1 MRVRAVPKD
10 RLPEIAGEGW
20 VDPAK
25 RPYVNGD
32 TAWVPVRDDEPC
44 EREILR
50 RVRYQG
56 KGFFMV
62 GDIAVIHGK
71 KPGKKEINEIVGFR
85 HPRGVLWIESLKDV
99 TRTPSTELLWGDAGE
114 VRHREN
120 GYTYILDPAKV
131 MFAQGNRIEKMRIA
145 QLVRNS
151 PKNERVADM
160 YAGIGYF
167 TIPMA
172 GVGAHVHAMEI
183 NPVAFGYL
191 NRNVGENGLEE
202 KVETSPGDCR
212 DLLTGT
218 YDRIVMGH
226 FDAISMLPSALF
238 HAHEGTVIHL
248 HSIGTVEEEIKDLV
262 DSAGFSATIHVHKVK
277 KYRPHAWHMVQDV
290 TIS

>member
-10 RLPEIAGEGW
+10 RLSDIAGEGW
-20 VDPAK
+20 IDTAK

-32 TAWVPVRDDEPC
+32 TAWVPVRDDAPC
-44 EREILR
+44 EREIPR
-50 RVRYQG
+50 RARYQG
-56 KGFFMV
+56 KGFFMA

-71 KPGKKEINEIVGFR
+71 KPGKKEIDEIVGFR
-85 HPRGVLWIESLKDV
+85 HPRGVLWIESLNDA
-99 TRTPSTELLWGDAGE
+99 TRTPRTELLWGDAGE

-151 PKNERVADM
+151 TKNERVADM

-172 GVGAHVHAMEI
+172 GDGACVHAMEI
-183 NPVAFGYL
+183 NPIAFGYL
-191 NRNVGENGLEE
+191 NRNIVENELEE
-202 KVETSPGDCR
+202 KVETSLGDCR

-226 FDAISMLPSALF
+226 FDAVSMLPSALS
-238 HAHEGTVIHL
+238 HVQRGTVIHL
-248 HSIGTVEEEIKDLV
+248 HSIGTVEKEIKEHV
-262 DSAGFSATIHVHKVK
+262 ESAGFSATIHVHKVK

>member
-10 RLPEIAGEGW
+10 RLSEIAGEGW
-20 VDPAK
+20 IDTAK

-32 TAWVPVRDDEPC
+32 TAWVPVRDDAPC
-44 EREILR
+44 EREIPQR
-50 RVRYQG
+50 ARYQG
-56 KGFFMV
+56 KGFFMA

-71 KPGKKEINEIVGFR
+71 KPGKKEIDEIVGFR
-85 HPRGVLWIESLKDV
+85 HPRGVLWIECLNDA
-99 TRTPSTELLWGDAGE
+99 TRTPSTEVLWGDAGE

-120 GYTYILDPAKV
+120 GYTYIFDPGKV
-131 MFAQGNRIEKMRIA
+131 MFAQGNRVEKMRVA
-145 QLVRNS
+145 QLVRTS
-151 PKNERVADM
+151 AKNERVADM

-172 GVGAHVHAMEI
+172 GSGGCVHAMEI

-191 NRNVGENGLEE
+191 NRNVVENGLLE

-212 DLLTGT
+212 DLLTGI

-226 FDAISMLPSALF
+226 FDAIARLPLALS

-248 HSIGTVEEEIKDLV
+248 HSIGIVEEAIRDMVE
-262 DSAGFSATIHVHKVK
+262 SAGFSATIHVHKVK

-290 TIS
+290 TLS